1 MSLCQTGLSGVLS
14 KFDWFFNTIST
25 IGKHITCRSQ
35 SWRSNRP
42 LDVSCLL
49 DNLHHSLLMVRPEG
63 LHSKYVFSAY
73 FQTSTS
79 QSIGL
84 DLYHSIYIDLN
95 LRFANKIDTYVNSPI
110 ARIYIMVC
118 RKTLNL
124 AHTRMNVNYE
134 ARVGERL

>member
-1 MSLCQTGLSGVLS
+1 MSLYQTGLSGVLS

-79 QSIGL
+79 QSIRLG
-84 DLYHSIYIDLN
+84 LYHSIYIDLN

-110 ARIYIMVC
+110 ARIYPMVC
-118 RKTLNL
+118 RKTLKL